1 MDARRLLLVE
11 PGELREL
18 FVVEA
23 EPRARVGG
31 TGGVRLDELAVFSFR
46 AWRSAEELGQLREV
60 RQVGAGGIGDH
71 EGMWPK
77 EPRGFEKNSES
88 SKAPE
93 IARLSSGQ
101 YQRPQVQFQS

>member
-1 MDARRLLLVE
+1 
-11 PGELREL
+11 
-18 FVVEA
+18 
-23 EPRARVGG
+23 
-31 TGGVRLDELAVFSFR
+31 
-46 AWRSAEELGQLREV
+46 
-60 RQVGAGGIGDH
+60 
-71 EGMWPK
+71 MWPK